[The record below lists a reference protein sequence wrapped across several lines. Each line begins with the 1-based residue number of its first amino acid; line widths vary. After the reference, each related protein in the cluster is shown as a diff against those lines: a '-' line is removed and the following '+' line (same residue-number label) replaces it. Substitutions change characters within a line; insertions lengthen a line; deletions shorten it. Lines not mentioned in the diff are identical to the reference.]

1 MLAAVRSVLFILVM
15 AVTVIFFASLT
26 VLGFFLPVRWRYRI
40 AAAYPRLMLHAG
52 RWICGM
58 RWQVKGQENLP
69 DHPVI
74 VLSKHQSTWET
85 FFLVS
90 QMPRHAAF
98 VFKREILFIPFFG
111 WAIGR
116 LDMMHI
122 DRRQGRRAFQH
133 IVKNAPHQF
142 EQHDRWIVMFPEGT
156 RIPPGQ
162 TGEYKSGGA
171 RLALQNKTPVLPV
184 AVNAGR
190 CWPKKPFIKKPGL
203 ITLSY
208 GPLISVDGKTSDQI
222 NREVEDWIETEM
234 RRIDP
239 DSYPADEVAAVMAG
253 ATISQLRAAAH
264 PTADA
269 ARTAGTAAPVAPRG
283 SAPRP
288 DDGPHA

>member
-1 MLAAVRSVLFILVM
+1 MLNFIRSVVFVLVM
-15 AVTVIFFASLT
+15 AISVMFIATAT
-26 VLGFFLPVRWRYRI
+26 VLFFFLPVRVRYRI
-40 AAAYPRLMLHAG
+40 AAIYPHLMLHAG

-58 RWQVKGQENLP
+58 RWQVIGTENLP
-69 DHPVI
+69 DGNAI

-111 WAIGR
+111 WAIGM

-122 DRRQGRRAFQH
+122 DRRQGRRAFAT
-133 IVKNAPHQF
+133 IVKHAPRQFSEHQ
-142 EQHDRWIVMFPEGT
+142 RWIVMFPEGT

-162 TGEYKSGGA
+162 KGDYKSGGA
-171 RLALQNKTPVLPV
+171 RLAVQNKTDIIPV

-203 ITLSY
+203 ITVSY
-208 GPLISVDGKTSDQI
+208 GPLISVEGKSADQV
-222 NREVEDWIETEM
+222 NREVETWIETEM

-239 DSYPADEVAAVMAG
+239 ESYKDETPA
-253 ATISQLRAAAH
+253 
-264 PTADA
+264 
-269 ARTAGTAAPVAPRG
+269 
-283 SAPRP
+283 SA
-288 DDGPHA
+288 

>member
-15 AVTVIFFASLT
+15 AITVILFASLT

-58 RWQVKGQENLP
+58 RWQVKGEQNLP

-133 IVKNAPHQF
+133 IVKSAPHQF

-156 RIPPGQ
+156 RIPAGQ

-171 RLALQNKTPVLPV
+171 RLALQNRTPILPV
-184 AVNAGR
+184 AVNAGH
-190 CWPKKPFIKKPGL
+190 CWPKKPFIKQPGL
-203 ITLSY
+203 ITVSY
-208 GPLISVDGKTSDQI
+208 GPLIQVEGKTADQI
-222 NREVEDWIETEM
+222 NREVETWIETEM

-239 DSYPADEVAAVMAG
+239 DSYPADEVAAVMASASIAPQRAATSQPAEAAATGG
-253 ATISQLRAAAH
+253 ATA
-264 PTADA
+264 P
-269 ARTAGTAAPVAPRG
+269 AAPG
-283 SAPRP
+283 NAPRP
-288 DDGPHA
+288 GDDPHA